1 MNIVGYD
8 PTSYTEG
15 PGIRVAVWVSG
26 CPHKCPGCFNQKYW
40 SQDKGTL
47 FTEKHLDKILRD
59 LDNYSINGISFLGGE
74 PLAPYNVE
82 GILSVMREIRKKFG
96 DKKTIL
102 VYTGYVL
109 EELPIWVR
117 AQVECLADMII
128 DGRYEKDLPTK
139 KPFRGSDNQSF
150 YVKKDGIWHKVD

>member
-8 PTSYTEG
+8 SASYTEG

-47 FTEKHLDKILRD
+47 FTEKHLDKILQD
-59 LDNYSINGISFLGGE
+59 LDNTYIGGISFLGGE

-82 GILSVMREIRKKFG
+82 GIFSVMREIRKKFG

-128 DGRYEKDLPTK
+128 DGRYEKDLTHF
-139 KPFRGSDNQSF
+139 KPFRGSDNQCF